1 MPRSRVR
8 AMSRDHASR
17 HFSALGSTCELL
29 ALGVGQAALERCEQR
44 VREEEARFTRFVM
57 DSELARLNAGDG
69 RYVPVS
75 PEMFAMLEAALWA
88 YQESGGLVNA
98 AILPA
103 LTAAGY
109 DRPFRQGLTQP
120 ASIEPMHVPGLPEV
134 LILDRT
140 TRSVALAPGAALDLG
155 GIAKGALAD
164 LLIDELGEDAIC
176 NLGGD
181 LRVRGAGPEGDG
193 WHIGLCD
200 GTLVALRDG
209 AVCTSGISKR
219 RWGHSMHHLIDPRTG
234 MPAKTDLAEVSVVTD
249 SALRG
254 EVYAKSAVLLGC
266 ALGIAFLE
274 ARGVPHAVVPAEG
287 AETGAGPTELPAAA

>member
-1 MPRSRVR
+1 
-8 AMSRDHASR
+8 MSRELASR
-17 HFSALGSTCELL
+17 HFDALGSTCELL
-29 ALGVGQAALERCEQR
+29 ALGVGQAAPKRCEQR
-44 VREEEARFTRFVM
+44 VREEEARFTRFVK

-109 DRPFRQGLTQP
+109 DRPFRQGLSQPTALDPTQ
-120 ASIEPMHVPGLPEV
+120 VPGLSDV
-134 LILDRT
+134 LILDGT

-164 LLIDELGEDAIC
+164 LLIDELGDDAVC

-181 LRVRGAGPEGDG
+181 VRVRGSGPEGDG

-200 GTLVALRDG
+200 RSAVAVRDD
-209 AVCTSGISKR
+209 AVCTSGTTRR
-219 RWGHSMHHLIDPRTG
+219 RWGQSMHHLIDPNTG
-234 MPAKTDLAEVSVVTD
+234 MPVRTDLAEVSVITD
-249 SALRG
+249 FALRG
-254 EVYAKSAVLLGC
+254 EVYAKCAMLLGTC
-266 ALGIAFLE
+266 AGLAFLE
-274 ARGVPHAVVPAEG
+274 SRGGRHAVVPAVG
-287 AETGAGPTELPAAA
+287 NGDSLLPAAA

>member
-1 MPRSRVR
+1 
-8 AMSRDHASR
+8 MSPELASR

-44 VREEEARFTRFVM
+44 VREAEARFTRFVK
-57 DSELARLNAGDG
+57 DSELARLNGGDG

-75 PEMFAMLEAALWA
+75 PEMFTMLEAALWA

-98 AILPA
+98 AVLPA

-109 DRPFRQGLTQP
+109 DRSFGQGLTQP
-120 ASIEPMHVPGLPEV
+120 GSSEPIHVPGLPEV
-134 LILDRT
+134 LILDAA

-164 LLIDELGEDAIC
+164 LLIDELGEDAVC

-181 LRVRGAGPEGDG
+181 VRVRGNGPEGDG

-200 GTLVALRDG
+200 GSAVAVRNG
-209 AVCTSGISKR
+209 AVCTSGTSRR
-219 RWGHSMHHLIDPRTG
+219 RWGQSMHHLIDPKTG
-234 MPAKTDLAEVSVVTD
+234 MPVKTDLAEVSVITD
-249 SALRG
+249 FALRG
-254 EVYAKSAVLLGC
+254 EVYAKCAMLLG
-266 ALGIAFLE
+266 ASAGLAFLE
-274 ARGVPHAVVPAEG
+274 SRAVQHAMVPAVDKG
-287 AETGAGPTELPAAA
+287 GLLPAAA

>member
-1 MPRSRVR
+1 
-8 AMSRDHASR
+8 MSRELASR

-44 VREEEARFTRFVM
+44 VREEEARFTRFVKE
-57 DSELARLNAGDG
+57 SELGRLNAGDG

-88 YQESGGLVNA
+88 YEESGGLVNA

-103 LTAAGY
+103 LRAAGY
-109 DRPFRQGLTQP
+109 DRPFGQGLSHP
-120 ASIEPMHVPGLPEV
+120 GSIEPIQVPGLPEV
-134 LILDRT
+134 LILDTT

-164 LLIDELGEDAIC
+164 LLIDELGEDAVC

-181 LRVRGAGPEGDG
+181 VRVRGNGPEGDG

-200 GTLVALRDG
+200 GSAVAVRDG
-209 AVCTSGISKR
+209 AVCTSGTTRR
-219 RWGHSMHHLIDPRTG
+219 RWGQSMHHLIDPKTG
-234 MPAKTDLAEVSVVTD
+234 MPVRTDLEEVSVITD
-249 SALRG
+249 FALRG
-254 EVYAKSAVLLGC
+254 EVYAKCAMLLG
-266 ALGIAFLE
+266 ASAGLAFLE
-274 ARGVPHAVVPAEG
+274 SRGVRHAVVPVG
-287 AETGAGPTELPAAA
+287 KSDGLLPAAA

>member
-1 MPRSRVR
+1 
-8 AMSRDHASR
+8 MSPELTTR
-17 HFSALGSTCELL
+17 HFDALGSTCELL
-29 ALGVGQAALERCEQR
+29 SVESGPAALERCEQR
-44 VREEEARFTRFVM
+44 IRDAEARFTRFLR
-57 DSELARLNAGDG
+57 DSELAGLNGSDG
-69 RYVPVS
+69 RYLPVS

-88 YQESGGLVNA
+88 FEESDGLVNA
-98 AILPA
+98 AVLPA
-103 LTAAGY
+103 LVAAGY
-109 DRPFRQGLTQP
+109 DRPFRQGL
-120 ASIEPMHVPGLPEV
+120 AEPPVPQV
-134 LILDRT
+134 LLLDQA
-140 TRSVALAPGAALDLG
+140 TRSAALAPGAALDLG

-164 LLIDELGEDAIC
+164 LLIDELGENAVC

-181 LRVRGAGPEGDG
+181 LRVRGTGPEGDG

-287 AETGAGPTELPAAA
+287 AGI